1 VATTVEA
8 LAVADGAVYVGGLG
22 GPGSRLV
29 AFDAASGQP
38 SPWNPEVDGGA
49 VRAIAVAFDS
59 VYAGGDFKRVGAS
72 PRRNLAALDA
82 VSGAPTDWIADTND
96 EVTTLALRDGRLYAG
111 GAFTQVTG
119 QARLRLAAM
128 DAHSGEVLPWAPAAN
143 GIVRAVAVTERGV
156 YVGGDFV
163 RIGNVNRNHLALLDT
178 VTGALLPWDPNVTG
192 SRPNSGATGD
202 VYYVAPSL
210 EVVYIGGRYDG
221 IGGEFFYDGPA
232 AIDAVTAELTAWNP
246 DFPFYGGIGA
256 LTIDALVLANRRV
269 WTAGTRNPSDRN
281 HFFMACTDVPCA
293 P

>member
-1 VATTVEA
+1 
-8 LAVADGAVYVGGLG
+8 
-22 GPGSRLV
+22 
-29 AFDAASGQP
+29 
-38 SPWNPEVDGGA
+38 
-49 VRAIAVAFDS
+49 
-59 VYAGGDFKRVGAS
+59 
-72 PRRNLAALDA
+72 
-82 VSGAPTDWIADTND
+82 
-96 EVTTLALRDGRLYAG
+96 
-111 GAFTQVTG
+111 
-119 QARLRLAAM
+119 
-128 DAHSGEVLPWAPAAN
+128 
-143 GIVRAVAVTERGV
+143 
-156 YVGGDFV
+156 
-163 RIGNVNRNHLALLDT
+163 
-178 VTGALLPWDPNVTG
+178 
-192 SRPNSGATGD
+192 